1 MSDHTIMVIWVIKT
15 FFVLVFCVS
24 LPPLLNTSASFRS
37 ILFLSFI
44 VPIFSPPFPLVSLII
59 LSHSIVF
66 LYFFAFFLLGRLSY
80 LSLPFLGILHSDG
93 YIYLFFPLLPSASL
107 LFSAVQKASSDKY
120 FTFLH
125 FFSPLGWFRSLP
137 PVH

>member
-1 MSDHTIMVIWVIKT
+1 MVIWVIKT

-24 LPPLLNTSASFRS
+24 LPPLLNTSVSFRS

-66 LYFFAFFLLGRLSY
+66 LYFFAFFHLKRLSY
-80 LSLPFLGILHSDG
+80 LSLLFSGTLHSNGSIFPFLFCL
-93 YIYLFFPLLPSASL
+93 LLP
-107 LFSAVQKASSDKY
+107 
-120 FTFLH
+120 
-125 FFSPLGWFRSLP
+125 FFSQLFASPPQTTICLFAFLFLGDGLDPCLLYNVLNPSP
-137 PVH
+137 